1 MVILI
6 GLSSI
11 YPFHLTAE
19 DDFAAGPYNVSFT
32 AGQQSA
38 TLMLPIVDDNVTELY
53 ECFKVV
59 FGPIYIIRVINK
71 PFSDVIVVPGPP
83 YLLWICIIDND
94 PGTYAHSPIKQL
106 IV

>member
-11 YPFHLTAE
+11 YAFHLTAG
-19 DDFAAGPYNVSFT
+19 DDFAAGPYNVNFT

-38 TLMLPIVDDNVTELY
+38 TLMLPTVDDNATEVY
-53 ECFKVV
+53 ECFKVLI
-59 FGPIYIIRVINK
+59 GPIDVTTVIIK
-71 PFSDVIVVPGPP
+71 PFYGVVVVPGSK

-94 PGTYAHSPIKQL
+94 PGTMHT
-106 IV
+106 V

>member
-11 YPFHLTAE
+11 YAFHLTAG
-19 DDFAAGPYNVSFT
+19 DDFAAGPYNLNFT

-38 TLMLPIVDDNVTELY
+38 TLMLPTVDDNATELY
-53 ECFKVV
+53 ECFKLVI
-59 FGPIYIIRVINK
+59 GPIYVTTVIIK
-71 PFSDVIVVPGPP
+71 PFFDVMVVEPGSK

-94 PGTYAHSPIKQL
+94 PGTMHT
-106 IV
+106 V